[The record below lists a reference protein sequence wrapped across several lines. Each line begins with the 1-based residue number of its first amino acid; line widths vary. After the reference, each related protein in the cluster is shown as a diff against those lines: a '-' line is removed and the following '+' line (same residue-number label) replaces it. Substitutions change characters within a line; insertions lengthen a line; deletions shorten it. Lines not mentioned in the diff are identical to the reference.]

1 MTRFHIH
8 AERSYIVKKILTSIT
23 FFVTSLFSQ
32 FDLYP
37 VTDFFGG
44 GIGYSPMYISIED
57 FPATDLLKDLGL
69 DPKQFDSP
77 FVVHG
82 GEGFA
87 HMTGK
92 WRIGSYAG
100 VGSSSISTVTNVRLF
115 VDADADGVL
124 DQNEIDNSVD
134 YDGNFD
140 PSIEAKITISLG
152 AASIEYVMP
161 VFQDLEISA
170 GAMMGLGR
178 MNLSIDQYAA
188 NPKWTEMFD
197 FSYGPKVPGVDA
209 DSNSTVNYYYAVDN
223 LGNPISG
230 FNAANAP
237 GVMSDLSGTF
247 FNFQPYVAVKW
258 QLLDRVG
265 LRISAGFNK
274 GTIGQ
279 GRWKLNSRYLIGDSE
294 EYTLSG
300 VTFRTMLYLGL

>member
-1 MTRFHIH
+1 MKKALT
-8 AERSYIVKKILTSIT
+8 YILI
-23 FFVTSLFSQ
+23 SLSTLFGQ

-44 GIGYSPMYISIED
+44 GIGYSPMYISIDE
-57 FPATDLLKDLGL
+57 FPATDLLKNLGL
-69 DPKQFDSP
+69 DPTKFNTP

-92 WRIGSYAG
+92 WRIGGYAG
-100 VGSSSISTVTNVRLF
+100 IGSSSISTITNVQLY
-115 VDADADGVL
+115 VDIAETGYNGETA
-124 DQNEIDNSVD
+124 VD

-140 PSIEAKITISLG
+140 PTIEAKITLSLG
-152 AASIEYVMP
+152 AGSIEYVMP
-161 VFQDLEISA
+161 IFQDLEISA

-178 MNLSIDQYAA
+178 LNLSIDQYAA
-188 NPKWTEMFD
+188 NPKWGEMFN
-197 FSYGPKVPGVDA
+197 FSYGSKAWDVNDDGT
-209 DSNSTVNYYYAVDN
+209 DSTLIYYYAVTDV
-223 LGNPISG
+223 GDPISG

-247 FNFQPYVAVKW
+247 FNFQPYVAIKW

-294 EYTLSG
+294 EYSLQG

>member
-1 MTRFHIH
+1 M
-8 AERSYIVKKILTSIT
+8 KKIITYITFSLTS
-23 FFVTSLFSQ
+23 LYSQ

-44 GIGYSPMYISIED
+44 GIGYSPMYIDIEK
-57 FPATDLLKDLGL
+57 FPATELLEGLGL
-69 DPKQFDSP
+69 DPKEFDSP

-100 VGSSSISTVTNVRLF
+100 IGSSNISTVTNVQLWQ
-115 VDADADGVL
+115 DINNDGII
-124 DQNEIDNSVD
+124 DDNEKED
-134 YDGNFD
+134 YNGNFN

-197 FSYGPKVPGVDA
+197 FAYGPNPT
-209 DSNSTVNYYYAVDN
+209 DSTSAEVNYYYLVDS
-223 LGNPISG
+223 LGQPISG
-230 FNAANAP
+230 FNAVNAP
-237 GVMSDLSGTF
+237 GVMADLSGTF

-258 QLLDRVG
+258 QLLDRVR

-279 GRWKLNSRYLIGDSE
+279 GRWKLNSRYLIGDSD

-300 VTFRTMLYLGL
+300 LTFRTMLYLGL

>member
-1 MTRFHIH
+1 MKR
-8 AERSYIVKKILTSIT
+8 ILTYISI
-23 FFVTSLFSQ
+23 SLSIIYGQ

-37 VTDFFGG
+37 VSDFFGG
-44 GIGYSPMYISIED
+44 GIGYSPMYINID
-57 FPATDLLKDLGL
+57 KFPATDLLKNVGL
-69 DPKQFDSP
+69 NPSSFDAP

-100 VGSSSISTVTNVRLF
+100 VGSSSISTITNVQLY
-115 VDADADGVL
+115 VDSDGN
-124 DQNEIDNSVD
+124 NELNGNETAVD

-140 PSIEAKITISLG
+140 PTIEAKLTFSLG

-161 VFQDLEISA
+161 IFQDLEISA

-178 MNLSIDQYAA
+178 LNLSIDQYAA
-188 NPKWTEMFD
+188 NPKWGQMFD
-197 FSYGPKVPGVDA
+197 FAYGSKAWVTNEEGT
-209 DSNSTVNYYYAVDN
+209 DSTLTYYYAVDN
-223 LGNPISG
+223 VGNPIDG
-230 FNAANAP
+230 FEASNAP

-247 FNFQPYVAVKW
+247 FNFQPYVAIKW

-294 EYTLSG
+294 EYTLQG
-300 VTFRTMLYLGL
+300 VSFRTMLYLGL

>member
-1 MTRFHIH
+1 M
-8 AERSYIVKKILTSIT
+8 KKIIASIT

-115 VDADADGVL
+115 VDADGDGIL

-140 PSIEAKITISLG
+140 PSIEAKITVSLG

-178 MNLSIDQYAA
+178 LNLSIDQYAA

-209 DSNSTVNYYYAVDN
+209 DSNLTVNYYYAVDN

>member
-1 MTRFHIH
+1 M
-8 AERSYIVKKILTSIT
+8 KKIIASIT

-115 VDADADGVL
+115 VDTDGDGIL

-140 PSIEAKITISLG
+140 PSIEAKITVSLG

-178 MNLSIDQYAA
+178 LNLSIDQYAA

-209 DSNSTVNYYYAVDN
+209 VS
-223 LGNPISG
+223 
-230 FNAANAP
+230 
-237 GVMSDLSGTF
+237 
-247 FNFQPYVAVKW
+247 
-258 QLLDRVG
+258 
-265 LRISAGFNK
+265 
-274 GTIGQ
+274 
-279 GRWKLNSRYLIGDSE
+279 
-294 EYTLSG
+294 YTHLTLPTNRE
-300 VTFRTMLYLGL
+300 V

>member
-1 MTRFHIH
+1 M
-8 AERSYIVKKILTSIT
+8 KKIITSIT
-23 FFVTSLFSQ
+23 FFITSLYSQ

-44 GIGYSPMYISIED
+44 GIGYSPMYINIED

-115 VDADADGVL
+115 VDADGDGVL

-294 EYTLSG
+294 KYTLSG

>member
-1 MTRFHIH
+1 MKR
-8 AERSYIVKKILTSIT
+8 ILTYISISLSIT
-23 FFVTSLFSQ
+23 YGQ

-37 VTDFFGG
+37 VSDFFGG
-44 GIGYSPMYISIED
+44 GIGYSPMYINID
-57 FPATDLLKDLGL
+57 KFPATDLLKNVGL
-69 DPKQFDSP
+69 NPSSFDAP

-100 VGSSSISTVTNVRLF
+100 VGSSSISTITNVQLY
-115 VDADADGVL
+115 VDSDGN
-124 DQNEIDNSVD
+124 NELNGNETAVD

-140 PSIEAKITISLG
+140 PTIEAKLTFSLG

-161 VFQDLEISA
+161 IFQDLEISA

-178 MNLSIDQYAA
+178 LNLSIDQYAA
-188 NPKWTEMFD
+188 NPKWGQMFD
-197 FSYGPKVPGVDA
+197 FAYGSKAWVSNEDGT
-209 DSNSTVNYYYAVDN
+209 DSTLTYYYAVDDV
-223 LGNPISG
+223 GNPIDG
-230 FNAANAP
+230 FEASNAP

-247 FNFQPYVAVKW
+247 FNFQPYVAIKW

-294 EYTLSG
+294 EYTLQG
-300 VTFRTMLYLGL
+300 VSFRTMLYLGL

>member
-1 MTRFHIH
+1 ML
-8 AERSYIVKKILTSIT
+8 AERSYTVKKILTYIT
-23 FFVTSLFSQ
+23 ILLSTGHSQ

-44 GIGYSPMYISIED
+44 GIGYSPMYINIEK
-57 FPATDLLKDLGL
+57 FPATNLLKSLGL
-69 DPKQFDSP
+69 NPDQFDTP

-100 VGSSSISTVTNVRLF
+100 VGSSSISTVTNVQLYEEDDTPGYQDETK
-115 VDADADGVL
+115 VPY
-124 DQNEIDNSVD
+124 S
-134 YDGNFD
+134 GNFN
-140 PSIEAKITISLG
+140 PSIEAKITIALG

-188 NPKWTEMFD
+188 NPKWGEMFD
-197 FSYGPKVPGVDA
+197 FSYGDKQWEVNDDGT
-209 DSNSTVNYYYAVDN
+209 DSTLMYYYAVDDT
-223 LGNPISG
+223 GTPIAG

-294 EYTLSG
+294 EYTLRG

>member
-1 MTRFHIH
+1 MFG
-8 AERSYIVKKILTSIT
+8 
-23 FFVTSLFSQ
+23 Q

-44 GIGYSPMYISIED
+44 GIGYSPMYISIDE
-57 FPATDLLKDLGL
+57 FPATDYLINLGL
-69 DPKQFDSP
+69 DPKKFNTP

-92 WRIGSYAG
+92 WRIGGYAG
-100 VGSSSISTVTNVRLF
+100 IGSSSISTITNVQLY
-115 VDADADGVL
+115 VDTGEIGWDG
-124 DQNEIDNSVD
+124 ETAVD

-140 PSIEAKITISLG
+140 PTIEAKVTLSLG
-152 AASIEYVMP
+152 AGSIEYVMP
-161 VFQDLEISA
+161 IFQDLEISA

-178 MNLSIDQYAA
+178 LNLSIDQYAA
-188 NPKWTEMFD
+188 NPKWGEMFN
-197 FSYGPKVPGVDA
+197 FAYGSKNWDVNDDQT
-209 DSNSTVNYYYAVDN
+209 DSTLTYYYAVDDV
-223 LGNPISG
+223 GNPISG

-247 FNFQPYVAVKW
+247 FNFQPYVAIKW

-294 EYTLSG
+294 EYTLQG

>member
-1 MTRFHIH
+1 MKKLLT
-8 AERSYIVKKILTSIT
+8 YITILLSTGY
-23 FFVTSLFSQ
+23 SQ

-44 GIGYSPMYISIED
+44 GIGYSPMYINID
-57 FPATDLLKDLGL
+57 KFPATDLLEGLGL
-69 DPKQFDSP
+69 DPKQFDTP

-100 VGSSSISTVTNVRLF
+100 VGSSSISTVTNVKLF
-115 VDADADGVL
+115 VDTGDPGYQDEAT
-124 DQNEIDNSVD
+124 VD
-134 YDGNFD
+134 YDGNFN
-140 PSIEAKITISLG
+140 PSIEAKVTVALG

-161 VFQDLEISA
+161 IFQDLEISA

-178 MNLSIDQYAA
+178 LNLSIDQYAA
-188 NPKWTEMFD
+188 NPKWGEMFD
-197 FSYGPKVPGVDA
+197 FSYGDKVIGLDA

-223 LGNPISG
+223 TGSPIAG
-230 FNAANAP
+230 FNASNAP

-247 FNFQPYVAVKW
+247 FNFQPYVAIKW

-294 EYTLSG
+294 EYTLRG

>member
-1 MTRFHIH
+1 MKKVIT
-8 AERSYIVKKILTSIT
+8 YISISIST
-23 FFVTSLFSQ
+23 LFGQ

-44 GIGYSPMYISIED
+44 GIGYSPMYISIDE
-57 FPATDLLKDLGL
+57 FPATDLLKNVGL
-69 DPKQFDSP
+69 DPTKFNTP

-92 WRIGSYAG
+92 WRIGGYAG
-100 VGSSSISTVTNVRLF
+100 IGSSSISTVTNVQLY
-115 VDADADGVL
+115 VDTGETGWDG
-124 DQNEIDNSVD
+124 ETAVD

-140 PSIEAKITISLG
+140 PTIEAKVTLSLG
-152 AASIEYVMP
+152 AGSIEYVMP
-161 VFQDLEISA
+161 IFQDLEISA

-178 MNLSIDQYAA
+178 LNLSIDQYAA
-188 NPKWTEMFD
+188 NPKWGEMFN
-197 FSYGPKVPGVDA
+197 FAYGSKNWDVNDDQT
-209 DSNSTVNYYYAVDN
+209 DSTLTYYYAVDDV
-223 LGNPISG
+223 GNPISG
-230 FNAANAP
+230 FNASNAP

-247 FNFQPYVAVKW
+247 FNFQPYVAIKW

-294 EYTLSG
+294 EYTLQG

>member
-1 MTRFHIH
+1 
-8 AERSYIVKKILTSIT
+8 VKKAITYISI
-23 FFVTSLFSQ
+23 SLSTLFGQ

-44 GIGYSPMYISIED
+44 GIGYSPMYISIDE
-57 FPATDLLKDLGL
+57 FPATDLLKNLGL
-69 DPKQFDSP
+69 DPTKFNTP

-92 WRIGSYAG
+92 WRIGGYAG
-100 VGSSSISTVTNVRLF
+100 IGSSSISTITNVQLY
-115 VDADADGVL
+115 VDQGETGYNGETA
-124 DQNEIDNSVD
+124 VD

-140 PSIEAKITISLG
+140 PTIEAKITLSLG
-152 AASIEYVMP
+152 AGSIEYVMP
-161 VFQDLEISA
+161 IFQDLEISA

-178 MNLSIDQYAA
+178 LNLSIDQYAA
-188 NPKWTEMFD
+188 NPKWGEMFN
-197 FSYGPKVPGVDA
+197 FSYGSKAWDVNDDGT
-209 DSNSTVNYYYAVDN
+209 DSTLTYYYAVTDV
-223 LGNPISG
+223 GDPISG

-247 FNFQPYVAVKW
+247 FNFQPYVAIKW

-294 EYTLSG
+294 EYSLQG

>member
-1 MTRFHIH
+1 MKKVIT
-8 AERSYIVKKILTSIT
+8 YISISIST
-23 FFVTSLFSQ
+23 LFGQ

-44 GIGYSPMYISIED
+44 GIGYSPMYISIDE
-57 FPATDLLKDLGL
+57 FPATDYLINLGL
-69 DPKQFDSP
+69 DPKKFNTP

-92 WRIGSYAG
+92 WRIGGYAG
-100 VGSSSISTVTNVRLF
+100 IGSSSISTVTNVQLY
-115 VDADADGVL
+115 VDTGDTGWDG
-124 DQNEIDNSVD
+124 ETAVD

-140 PSIEAKITISLG
+140 PTIEAKVTLSLG
-152 AASIEYVMP
+152 AGSIEYVMP
-161 VFQDLEISA
+161 IFQDLEISA

-178 MNLSIDQYAA
+178 LSLSIDQYAA
-188 NPKWTEMFD
+188 NPKWGEMFN
-197 FSYGPKVPGVDA
+197 FAYGSKNWDVNDDQT
-209 DSNSTVNYYYAVDN
+209 DSTLTYYYAVDDV
-223 LGNPISG
+223 GNPISG

-247 FNFQPYVAVKW
+247 FNFQPYVAIKW

-279 GRWKLNSRYLIGDSE
+279 GRWKLNGRYLIGNSD
-294 EYTLSG
+294 EYTLQG
-300 VTFRTMLYLGL
+300 VSFRTMLYLGL

>member
-1 MTRFHIH
+1 MKKTII
-8 AERSYIVKKILTSIT
+8 YISI
-23 FFVTSLFSQ
+23 SLSTLFGQ

-44 GIGYSPMYISIED
+44 GIGYSPMYISIDE
-57 FPATDLLKDLGL
+57 FPATDLLKNVGL
-69 DPKQFDSP
+69 DPTKFNTP

-92 WRIGSYAG
+92 WRIGGYAG
-100 VGSSSISTVTNVRLF
+100 IGSSSISTITNVQLY
-115 VDADADGVL
+115 VDTGEIGWDG
-124 DQNEIDNSVD
+124 ETAVD

-140 PSIEAKITISLG
+140 PTIEAKVTLSLG
-152 AASIEYVMP
+152 AGSIEYVMP
-161 VFQDLEISA
+161 IFQDLEISA

-178 MNLSIDQYAA
+178 LNLSIDQYAA
-188 NPKWTEMFD
+188 NPKWGEMFN
-197 FSYGPKVPGVDA
+197 FAYGSKNWDVNDDQT
-209 DSNSTVNYYYAVDN
+209 DSTLTYYYAVDDV
-223 LGNPISG
+223 GNPISG

-247 FNFQPYVAVKW
+247 FNFQPYVAIKW

-279 GRWKLNSRYLIGDSE
+279 GRWKLNGRYLIGNSD
-294 EYTLSG
+294 EYTLQG
-300 VTFRTMLYLGL
+300 VSFRTMLYLGL

>member
-1 MTRFHIH
+1 M
-8 AERSYIVKKILTSIT
+8 KKIITSIT
-23 FFVTSLFSQ
+23 FFVTSLYSQ

-44 GIGYSPMYISIED
+44 GIGYSPMYINIED

-115 VDADADGVL
+115 VDADGDGVL

>member
-1 MTRFHIH
+1 MKKLLT
-8 AERSYIVKKILTSIT
+8 YITILLSTGY
-23 FFVTSLFSQ
+23 SQ

-44 GIGYSPMYISIED
+44 GIGYSPMYINID
-57 FPATDLLKDLGL
+57 KFPATDLLEGLGL
-69 DPKQFDSP
+69 DPKQFDTP

-100 VGSSSISTVTNVRLF
+100 VGSSSISTVTNVKLF
-115 VDADADGVL
+115 VDTGDPGYQDEAT
-124 DQNEIDNSVD
+124 VD
-134 YDGNFD
+134 YDGNFN
-140 PSIEAKITISLG
+140 PSIEAKVTVALG

-161 VFQDLEISA
+161 IFQDLEISA

-178 MNLSIDQYAA
+178 LNLSIDQYAA
-188 NPKWTEMFD
+188 NPKWGEMFD
-197 FSYGPKVPGVDA
+197 FSYGDKVIGLDA

-223 LGNPISG
+223 TGSPIAG
-230 FNAANAP
+230 FNASNAP

-294 EYTLSG
+294 EYTLRG

>member
-1 MTRFHIH
+1 M
-8 AERSYIVKKILTSIT
+8 KKIITSIT

-115 VDADADGVL
+115 VDADGDGIL

-140 PSIEAKITISLG
+140 PSIEAKITVSLG

-178 MNLSIDQYAA
+178 LNLSIDQYAA

-223 LGNPISG
+223 LVNPISG

>member
-1 MTRFHIH
+1 MKKALT
-8 AERSYIVKKILTSIT
+8 YILI
-23 FFVTSLFSQ
+23 SLSTLFGQ

-44 GIGYSPMYISIED
+44 GIGYSPMYISIDE
-57 FPATDLLKDLGL
+57 FPATDLLKNLGL
-69 DPKQFDSP
+69 DPTKFNTP

-92 WRIGSYAG
+92 WRIGGYAG
-100 VGSSSISTVTNVRLF
+100 IGSSSISTITNVQLY
-115 VDADADGVL
+115 VDIAETGYNGETA
-124 DQNEIDNSVD
+124 VD
-134 YDGNFD
+134 YVGNFD
-140 PSIEAKITISLG
+140 PTIEAKITLSLG
-152 AASIEYVMP
+152 AGSIEYVMP
-161 VFQDLEISA
+161 IFQDLEISA

-178 MNLSIDQYAA
+178 LNLSIDQYAA
-188 NPKWTEMFD
+188 NPKWGEMFN
-197 FSYGPKVPGVDA
+197 FSYGSKAWDVNDDGT
-209 DSNSTVNYYYAVDN
+209 DSTLTYYYAVTDV
-223 LGNPISG
+223 GDPISG

-247 FNFQPYVAVKW
+247 FNFQPYVAIKW

-294 EYTLSG
+294 EYSLQG

>member
-1 MTRFHIH
+1 MKRALT
-8 AERSYIVKKILTSIT
+8 YILL
-23 FFVTSLFSQ
+23 SLSTLFGQ

-44 GIGYSPMYISIED
+44 GIGYSPMYISIDE
-57 FPATDLLKDLGL
+57 FPATDLLKNLGL
-69 DPKQFDSP
+69 DPTKFNTP

-92 WRIGSYAG
+92 WRIGGYAG
-100 VGSSSISTVTNVRLF
+100 IGSSSISTITNVQLY
-115 VDADADGVL
+115 VDLAETGYNGETA
-124 DQNEIDNSVD
+124 VD

-140 PSIEAKITISLG
+140 PTIEAKITLSLG
-152 AASIEYVMP
+152 AGSIEYVMP
-161 VFQDLEISA
+161 IFQDHEISA

-178 MNLSIDQYAA
+178 LNLSIDQYAA
-188 NPKWTEMFD
+188 NPKWGEMFN
-197 FSYGPKVPGVDA
+197 FSYGSKAWDVNDDGT
-209 DSNSTVNYYYAVDN
+209 DSTLTYYYAVTDI
-223 LGNPISG
+223 GDPISG

-247 FNFQPYVAVKW
+247 FNFQPYVAIKW

-265 LRISAGFNK
+265 LRIRAGFNK

-294 EYTLSG
+294 EYSLQG

>member
-1 MTRFHIH
+1 M
-8 AERSYIVKKILTSIT
+8 SIT
-23 FFVTSLFSQ
+23 YGQ

-37 VTDFFGG
+37 VSDFFGG
-44 GIGYSPMYISIED
+44 GIGYSPMYINID
-57 FPATDLLKDLGL
+57 KFPATNLLKNVGL
-69 DPKQFDSP
+69 NPSSFDAP

-100 VGSSSISTVTNVRLF
+100 VGSSSISTITNVQLY
-115 VDADADGVL
+115 VDSDGN
-124 DQNEIDNSVD
+124 NELNGNETAVD

-140 PSIEAKITISLG
+140 PTIEAKLTFSLG

-161 VFQDLEISA
+161 IFQDLEISA

-178 MNLSIDQYAA
+178 LNLSIDQYAA
-188 NPKWTEMFD
+188 NPKWGQMFD
-197 FSYGPKVPGVDA
+197 FAYGSKAWVTNEEGT
-209 DSNSTVNYYYAVDN
+209 DSTLTYYYAVDN
-223 LGNPISG
+223 VGNPIDG
-230 FNAANAP
+230 FEASNAP

-247 FNFQPYVAVKW
+247 FNFQPYVAIKW

-294 EYTLSG
+294 EYTLQG
-300 VTFRTMLYLGL
+300 VSFRTMLYLGL

>member
-1 MTRFHIH
+1 
-8 AERSYIVKKILTSIT
+8 VKKIITSIT
-23 FFVTSLFSQ
+23 FFITSLYSQ

-44 GIGYSPMYISIED
+44 GIGYSPMYINIEK
-57 FPATDLLKDLGL
+57 FPATDLLKSLGL
-69 DPKQFDSP
+69 NPKQFDSP

-100 VGSSSISTVTNVRLF
+100 IGSSSISTVTNVKLWQDSNNNNV
-115 VDADADGVL
+115 VDA
-124 DQNEIDNSVD
+124 NETRE
-134 YDGNFD
+134 YDGNFN

-188 NPKWTEMFD
+188 NPKWTEMFE
-197 FSYGPKVPGVDA
+197 FAYGPDSLIFDA
-209 DSNSTVNYYYAVDN
+209 DSNSIVNYYYAVDN

-247 FNFQPYVAVKW
+247 FNFQPYVAIKW

>member
-1 MTRFHIH
+1 M
-8 AERSYIVKKILTSIT
+8 KKLLTYIT
-23 FFVTSLFSQ
+23 FLLSTGYSQ

-44 GIGYSPMYISIED
+44 GIGYSPMYINID
-57 FPATDLLKDLGL
+57 KFPATNLLEGLGL
-69 DPKQFDSP
+69 DPKQFDTP

-100 VGSSSISTVTNVRLF
+100 VGSSSISTVSNVKLF
-115 VDADADGVL
+115 IDTGDPGY
-124 DQNEIDNSVD
+124 QNEATVD
-134 YDGNFD
+134 YDGNFS
-140 PSIEAKITISLG
+140 PSIEAKVTIALG

-161 VFQDLEISA
+161 IFQDLEISA

-178 MNLSIDQYAA
+178 LNLSIDQYAA
-188 NPKWTEMFD
+188 NPKWGEMFD
-197 FSYGPKVPGVDA
+197 FSYGDKVTSLDA
-209 DSNSTVNYYYAVDN
+209 DSNSTVNYYYAVLDTTS
-223 LGNPISG
+223 PIAG
-230 FNAANAP
+230 FNASNAP

-294 EYTLSG
+294 EYTLRG

>member
-1 MTRFHIH
+1 MFG
-8 AERSYIVKKILTSIT
+8 
-23 FFVTSLFSQ
+23 Q

-44 GIGYSPMYISIED
+44 GIGYSPMYISIDE
-57 FPATDLLKDLGL
+57 FPATDLLKNVGL
-69 DPKQFDSP
+69 DAKKFNTP

-92 WRIGSYAG
+92 WRIGGYAG
-100 VGSSSISTVTNVRLF
+100 IGSSSISTVTNVQLY
-115 VDADADGVL
+115 VDTGDTGWDG
-124 DQNEIDNSVD
+124 ETAVD

-140 PSIEAKITISLG
+140 PTIEAKVTLSLG
-152 AASIEYVMP
+152 AGSIEYVMP
-161 VFQDLEISA
+161 IFQDLEISA

-178 MNLSIDQYAA
+178 LNLSIDQYAA
-188 NPKWTEMFD
+188 NPKWGEMFN
-197 FSYGPKVPGVDA
+197 FAYGSKNWDVNDDQT
-209 DSNSTVNYYYAVDN
+209 DSTLTYYYAVDDV
-223 LGNPISG
+223 GNPISG

-247 FNFQPYVAVKW
+247 FNFQPYVAIKW

-279 GRWKLNSRYLIGDSE
+279 GRWKLNGRYLIGNSD
-294 EYTLSG
+294 EYTLQG
-300 VTFRTMLYLGL
+300 VSFRTMLYLGL

>member
-1 MTRFHIH
+1 MKKTIT
-8 AERSYIVKKILTSIT
+8 YISI
-23 FFVTSLFSQ
+23 SLSTLFGQ

-44 GIGYSPMYISIED
+44 GIGYSPMYISIDE
-57 FPATDLLKDLGL
+57 FPATDLLKNVGL
-69 DPKQFDSP
+69 DPTKFNTP

-92 WRIGSYAG
+92 WRIGGYAG
-100 VGSSSISTVTNVRLF
+100 IGSSSISTVTNVQLY
-115 VDADADGVL
+115 VDTGETGWDG
-124 DQNEIDNSVD
+124 ETAVD

-140 PSIEAKITISLG
+140 PTIEAKVTLSLG
-152 AASIEYVMP
+152 AGSIEYVMP
-161 VFQDLEISA
+161 IFQDLEISA

-178 MNLSIDQYAA
+178 LNLSIDQYAA
-188 NPKWTEMFD
+188 NPKWGEMFN
-197 FSYGPKVPGVDA
+197 FAYGSKNWDVNDDQT
-209 DSNSTVNYYYAVDN
+209 DSTLTYYYAVDDV
-223 LGNPISG
+223 GNPISG

-247 FNFQPYVAVKW
+247 FNFQPYVAIKW

-279 GRWKLNSRYLIGDSE
+279 GRWKLNGRYLIGNSD
-294 EYTLSG
+294 EYTLQG
-300 VTFRTMLYLGL
+300 VSFRTMLYLGL

>member
-1 MTRFHIH
+1 M
-8 AERSYIVKKILTSIT
+8 KKILTYIT
-23 FFVTSLFSQ
+23 ILLSPGFSQ

-44 GIGYSPMYISIED
+44 GIGYSPMYINIED
-57 FPATDLLKDLGL
+57 FPATDLLEGLGL
-69 DPKQFDSP
+69 DPKQFDTP

-100 VGSSSISTVTNVRLF
+100 VGSSSISTVTNVKLF
-115 VDADADGVL
+115 VDTGDPGYQDEVT
-124 DQNEIDNSVD
+124 VD
-134 YDGNFD
+134 YDGNFS
-140 PSIEAKITISLG
+140 PSIEAKITVALG

-178 MNLSIDQYAA
+178 LNLSIDQYAA
-188 NPKWTEMFD
+188 NPKWDEMFD
-197 FSYGPKVPGVDA
+197 FSYGDKISGLDA

-223 LGNPISG
+223 TGNPIAG
-230 FNAANAP
+230 FNASNAP

-294 EYTLSG
+294 EYTLRG

>member
-1 MTRFHIH
+1 
-8 AERSYIVKKILTSIT
+8 VKKVITYISISIST
-23 FFVTSLFSQ
+23 LFGQ

-44 GIGYSPMYISIED
+44 GIGYSPMYISIDE
-57 FPATDLLKDLGL
+57 FPATDYLINLGL
-69 DPKQFDSP
+69 DPKKFNTP

-92 WRIGSYAG
+92 WRIGGYAG
-100 VGSSSISTVTNVRLF
+100 IGSSSISTITNVQLY
-115 VDADADGVL
+115 VDTGETGWNGETA
-124 DQNEIDNSVD
+124 VD

-140 PSIEAKITISLG
+140 PTIEAKVTLSLG
-152 AASIEYVMP
+152 AGSIEYVMP
-161 VFQDLEISA
+161 IFQDLEISA

-178 MNLSIDQYAA
+178 LNLSIDQYAA
-188 NPKWTEMFD
+188 NPKWGEMFN
-197 FSYGPKVPGVDA
+197 FAYGSKNWDVNDDQT
-209 DSNSTVNYYYAVDN
+209 DSTLTYYYAVDDV
-223 LGNPISG
+223 GNPISG
-230 FNAANAP
+230 FNASNAP

-247 FNFQPYVAVKW
+247 FNFQPYVAIKW

-294 EYTLSG
+294 EYTLQG

>member
-1 MTRFHIH
+1 MKKVIT
-8 AERSYIVKKILTSIT
+8 YISI
-23 FFVTSLFSQ
+23 SLSTLFGQ

-44 GIGYSPMYISIED
+44 GIGYSPMYISIDE
-57 FPATDLLKDLGL
+57 FPATDLLKNVGL
-69 DPKQFDSP
+69 DPTKFNTP

-92 WRIGSYAG
+92 WRIGGYAG
-100 VGSSSISTVTNVRLF
+100 IGSSSISTVTNVQLY
-115 VDADADGVL
+115 VDTGETGWDG
-124 DQNEIDNSVD
+124 ETAVD

-140 PSIEAKITISLG
+140 PTIEAKVTLSLG
-152 AASIEYVMP
+152 AGSIEYVMP
-161 VFQDLEISA
+161 IFQDLEISA

-178 MNLSIDQYAA
+178 LNLSIDQYAA
-188 NPKWTEMFD
+188 NPKWGEMFN
-197 FSYGPKVPGVDA
+197 FAYGSKNWDVNDDQT
-209 DSNSTVNYYYAVDN
+209 DSTLTYYYAVDDV
-223 LGNPISG
+223 GNPISG

-247 FNFQPYVAVKW
+247 FNFQPYVAIKW

-294 EYTLSG
+294 EYTLQG

>member
-1 MTRFHIH
+1 
-8 AERSYIVKKILTSIT
+8 VKRILTYIT
-23 FFVTSLFSQ
+23 LTISLIHGQ

-37 VTDFFGG
+37 VSDFFGG
-44 GIGYSPMYISIED
+44 GIGYSPMYINIDE
-57 FPATDLLKDLGL
+57 FPATDLLKNVGL
-69 DPKQFDSP
+69 DPSKFNTP

-100 VGSSSISTVTNVRLF
+100 IGSSSISTITNVKLF
-115 VDADADGVL
+115 EDSNGNNQL
-124 DQNEIDNSVD
+124 DVGESTTD
-134 YDGNFD
+134 YNGNFD
-140 PSIEAKITISLG
+140 PTIEAKLTFSLG

-161 VFQDLEISA
+161 IFQDLEISA

-178 MNLSIDQYAA
+178 LNLSIDQYAA
-188 NPKWTEMFD
+188 NPKWDDMFN
-197 FSYGPKVPGVDA
+197 FAYGPKSWVVNDTGTDSTLTYYYGVD
-209 DSNSTVNYYYAVDN
+209 T

-247 FNFQPYVAVKW
+247 FNFQPYVAIKW

-294 EYTLSG
+294 EYTLQG
-300 VTFRTMLYLGL
+300 VSFRTMLYLGL

>member
-1 MTRFHIH
+1 MKRALT
-8 AERSYIVKKILTSIT
+8 YILL
-23 FFVTSLFSQ
+23 SLSTLFGQ

-44 GIGYSPMYISIED
+44 GIGYSPMYISIDE
-57 FPATDLLKDLGL
+57 FPATDLLKNVGL
-69 DPKQFDSP
+69 DPTKFNTP

-92 WRIGSYAG
+92 WRIGGYAG
-100 VGSSSISTVTNVRLF
+100 IGSSSISTVTNVQLY
-115 VDADADGVL
+115 VDTGETGWDG
-124 DQNEIDNSVD
+124 ETAVD

-140 PSIEAKITISLG
+140 PTIEAKVTLSLG
-152 AASIEYVMP
+152 AGSIEYVMP
-161 VFQDLEISA
+161 IFQDLEISA

-178 MNLSIDQYAA
+178 LNLSIDQYAA
-188 NPKWTEMFD
+188 NPKWGEMFN
-197 FSYGPKVPGVDA
+197 FAYGSKNWDVNDDQT
-209 DSNSTVNYYYAVDN
+209 DSTLTYYYAVDDV
-223 LGNPISG
+223 GNPISG

-247 FNFQPYVAVKW
+247 FNFQPYVAIKW

-294 EYTLSG
+294 EYSLQG

>member
-1 MTRFHIH
+1 
-8 AERSYIVKKILTSIT
+8 VKKIITYITFSLTS
-23 FFVTSLFSQ
+23 LYSQ

-44 GIGYSPMYISIED
+44 GIGYSPMYIDIEK
-57 FPATDLLKDLGL
+57 FPATELLEGLGL
-69 DPKQFDSP
+69 DPKEFDSP

-100 VGSSSISTVTNVRLF
+100 IGSSNISTVTNVQLWQ
-115 VDADADGVL
+115 DINNDGII
-124 DQNEIDNSVD
+124 DDNEKED
-134 YDGNFD
+134 YNGNFN

-197 FSYGPKVPGVDA
+197 FAYGPNPT
-209 DSNSTVNYYYAVDN
+209 DSTSAEVNYYYLVDS
-223 LGNPISG
+223 LGQPISG
-230 FNAANAP
+230 FNAVNAP
-237 GVMSDLSGTF
+237 GVMADLSGTF

-258 QLLDRVG
+258 QLLDRVR

-279 GRWKLNSRYLIGDSE
+279 GRWKLNSRYLIGDSD

-300 VTFRTMLYLGL
+300 LTFRTMLYLGL

>member
-1 MTRFHIH
+1 MDYQIH
-8 AERSYIVKKILTSIT
+8 AEKSYIVKKVITYISISIST
-23 FFVTSLFSQ
+23 LFGQ

-44 GIGYSPMYISIED
+44 GIGYSPMYISIDE
-57 FPATDLLKDLGL
+57 FPATDLLKNVGL
-69 DPKQFDSP
+69 DPTKFNTP

-92 WRIGSYAG
+92 WRIGGYAG
-100 VGSSSISTVTNVRLF
+100 IGSSSISTITNVQLY
-115 VDADADGVL
+115 VDTGETGWDG
-124 DQNEIDNSVD
+124 ETAVD

-140 PSIEAKITISLG
+140 PTIEAKVTLSLG
-152 AASIEYVMP
+152 AGSIEYVMP
-161 VFQDLEISA
+161 IFQDLEISA

-178 MNLSIDQYAA
+178 LNLSIDQYAA
-188 NPKWTEMFD
+188 NPKWGEMFN
-197 FSYGPKVPGVDA
+197 FAYGSKNWDVNDDQT
-209 DSNSTVNYYYAVDN
+209 DSTLTYYYAVDDV
-223 LGNPISG
+223 GNPISG

-247 FNFQPYVAVKW
+247 FNFQPYVAIKW

-294 EYTLSG
+294 EYTLQG

>member
-1 MTRFHIH
+1 MKKALT
-8 AERSYIVKKILTSIT
+8 YILI
-23 FFVTSLFSQ
+23 SLSTLFGQ

-44 GIGYSPMYISIED
+44 GIGYSPMYISIDE
-57 FPATDLLKDLGL
+57 FPATDLLKNLGL
-69 DPKQFDSP
+69 DPTKFNTP

-92 WRIGSYAG
+92 WRIGGYAG
-100 VGSSSISTVTNVRLF
+100 IGSSSISTITNVQLY
-115 VDADADGVL
+115 VDIAETGYNGETA
-124 DQNEIDNSVD
+124 VD
-134 YDGNFD
+134 YVGNFD
-140 PSIEAKITISLG
+140 PTIEAKITLSLG
-152 AASIEYVMP
+152 AGSIEYVMP
-161 VFQDLEISA
+161 IFQDLEISA

-178 MNLSIDQYAA
+178 LNLSIDQYAA
-188 NPKWTEMFD
+188 NPKWGEMFN
-197 FSYGPKVPGVDA
+197 FSYGSKAWDVNDDGT
-209 DSNSTVNYYYAVDN
+209 DSTLIYYYAVTDV
-223 LGNPISG
+223 GDPISG

-247 FNFQPYVAVKW
+247 FNFQPYVAIKW

-294 EYTLSG
+294 EYSLQG

>member
-1 MTRFHIH
+1 MKKTIT
-8 AERSYIVKKILTSIT
+8 YISI
-23 FFVTSLFSQ
+23 SLSTLFGQ

-44 GIGYSPMYISIED
+44 GIGYSPMYISIDE
-57 FPATDLLKDLGL
+57 FPATDLLKNVGL
-69 DPKQFDSP
+69 DPTKFNTP

-92 WRIGSYAG
+92 WRIGGYAG
-100 VGSSSISTVTNVRLF
+100 IGSSSISTITNVQLY
-115 VDADADGVL
+115 VDTGEIGWDG
-124 DQNEIDNSVD
+124 ETAVD

-140 PSIEAKITISLG
+140 PTIEAKVTLSLG
-152 AASIEYVMP
+152 AGSIEYVMP
-161 VFQDLEISA
+161 IFQDLEISA

-178 MNLSIDQYAA
+178 LNLSIDQYAA
-188 NPKWTEMFD
+188 NPKWGEMFN
-197 FSYGPKVPGVDA
+197 FAYGSKNWDVNDDQT
-209 DSNSTVNYYYAVDN
+209 DSTLTYYYAVDDV
-223 LGNPISG
+223 GNPISG

-247 FNFQPYVAVKW
+247 FNFQPYVAIKW

-294 EYTLSG
+294 EYTLQG

>member
-1 MTRFHIH
+1 
-8 AERSYIVKKILTSIT
+8 VKKTITYISI
-23 FFVTSLFSQ
+23 SLSTLFGQ

-44 GIGYSPMYISIED
+44 GIGYSPMYISIDE
-57 FPATDLLKDLGL
+57 FPATDLLKNVGL
-69 DPKQFDSP
+69 DPTKFNTP

-92 WRIGSYAG
+92 WRIGGYAG
-100 VGSSSISTVTNVRLF
+100 IGSSSISTITNVQLY
-115 VDADADGVL
+115 VDTGETGWDG
-124 DQNEIDNSVD
+124 ETAVD

-140 PSIEAKITISLG
+140 PTIEAKVTLSLG
-152 AASIEYVMP
+152 AGSIEYVMP
-161 VFQDLEISA
+161 IFQDLEISA

-178 MNLSIDQYAA
+178 LNLSIDQYAA
-188 NPKWTEMFD
+188 NPKWGEMFN
-197 FSYGPKVPGVDA
+197 FAYGSKNWDVNDDQT
-209 DSNSTVNYYYAVDN
+209 DSTLTYYYAVDDV
-223 LGNPISG
+223 GNPISG

-247 FNFQPYVAVKW
+247 FNFQPYVAIKW

-294 EYTLSG
+294 EYTLQG

>member
-1 MTRFHIH
+1 MKRALT
-8 AERSYIVKKILTSIT
+8 YILL
-23 FFVTSLFSQ
+23 SLSTLFGQ

-44 GIGYSPMYISIED
+44 GIGYSPMYISIDE
-57 FPATDLLKDLGL
+57 FPATDLLKNVGL
-69 DPKQFDSP
+69 DPTKFNTP

-92 WRIGSYAG
+92 WRIGGYAG
-100 VGSSSISTVTNVRLF
+100 IGSSSISTVTNVQLY
-115 VDADADGVL
+115 VDTGDTGWDG
-124 DQNEIDNSVD
+124 ETAVD

-140 PSIEAKITISLG
+140 PTIEAKVTLSLG
-152 AASIEYVMP
+152 AGSIEYVMP
-161 VFQDLEISA
+161 IFQDLEISA

-178 MNLSIDQYAA
+178 LNLSIDQYAA
-188 NPKWTEMFD
+188 NPKWGEMFN
-197 FSYGPKVPGVDA
+197 FAYGSKNWDVNDDQT
-209 DSNSTVNYYYAVDN
+209 DSTLTYYYAVDDV
-223 LGNPISG
+223 GNPISG

-247 FNFQPYVAVKW
+247 FNFQPYVAIKW

-279 GRWKLNSRYLIGDSE
+279 GRWKLNDRELIADSD
-294 EYTLSG
+294 EYTLQG

>member
-1 MTRFHIH
+1 M
-8 AERSYIVKKILTSIT
+8 KKILTYIIILLST
-23 FFVTSLFSQ
+23 GHSQ

-44 GIGYSPMYISIED
+44 GIGYSPMYINIEK
-57 FPATDLLKDLGL
+57 FPATDLLKGLGL
-69 DPKQFDSP
+69 NPDQFDTP

-100 VGSSSISTVTNVRLF
+100 VGSSSISTVTNVQLY
-115 VDADADGVL
+115 VDANQNGLIDG
-124 DQNEIDNSVD
+124 DEKTTAVD

-140 PSIEAKITISLG
+140 PTIEAKVTLSLG

-178 MNLSIDQYAA
+178 LNLSIDQYAA
-188 NPKWTEMFD
+188 NPKWDEMFN
-197 FSYGPKVPGVDA
+197 FSYGSKA
-209 DSNSTVNYYYAVDN
+209 WTVNAEGTDSTLYYYYAVDN
-223 LGNPISG
+223 TGSPIAG
-230 FNAANAP
+230 FNASNAP

-247 FNFQPYVAVKW
+247 FNFQPYVAIKW

-294 EYTLSG
+294 EYSLRG
-300 VTFRTMLYLGL
+300 VSFRTMLYLGL